1 MLNNS
6 INVHA
11 GKKFIRDKVK
21 QARVEA
27 KDSQNDLALALG
39 KSRVTISDMERGR
52 VVINA
57 NDLLVIAINYN
68 KPISYFFP
76 PELVVSKEH
85 LTPIEEELLFLFY
98 KLPNSQ
104 QIITVEYIREQVT
117 IIKKVFDK
125 INSDSL
131 NN

>member
-1 MLNNS
+1 MQKGS
-6 INVHA
+6 INV
-11 GKKFIRDKVK
+11 GNKYIRDQIRKVRLD
-21 QARVEA
+21 ANE
-27 KDSQNDLALALG
+27 SQEDLAQSLG

-76 PELVVSKEH
+76 PELVASKEH